1 MRWSTFW
8 YMTLL
13 LLVFMWNFLH
23 QANTP
28 VGPPEDFQRSHHPYV
43 AEAEE
48 SKLMP
53 WRITDRMWRVFSR
66 RTFINSSWQLNGNW
80 FCKNEKRSFKTIIHQ
95 GGLVSTMPEV
105 SLWSLTA
112 LTFFS
117 SSLGK
122 MTSTFILAK
131 QHDFRQSWTE
141 FFFFFFLRSGFVTNC
156 GILNVTTK
164 DGVQWGL
171 YRYLLY
177 TIAWMFQ
184 NWDWR
189 LLFLQLN
196 LSWDKKERHII
207 AEKIW
212 QFIYSAA
219 LESL

>member
-1 MRWSTFW
+1 MRWSTVW

-13 LLVFMWNFLH
+13 LLVCVWYFLH

-28 VGPPEDFQRSHHPYV
+28 MGPPEDFQRSHQSSSVCSWSRREQINAMANYGSHV
-43 AEAEE
+43 EA
-48 SKLMP
+48 
-53 WRITDRMWRVFSR
+53 FCR

-80 FCKNEKRSFKTIIHQ
+80 FCKNEKRSFKTIIQQ

-112 LTFFS
+112 LIFFS

-122 MTSTFILAK
+122 MTSIWTFILAK

-141 FFFFFFLRSGFVTNC
+141 FFLNLTLFFFLRSGFVMNC

-164 DGVQWGL
+164 DGGQWGL

-177 TIAWMFQ
+177 TIA
-184 NWDWR
+184 
-189 LLFLQLN
+189 
-196 LSWDKKERHII
+196 
-207 AEKIW
+207 
-212 QFIYSAA
+212 
-219 LESL
+219 